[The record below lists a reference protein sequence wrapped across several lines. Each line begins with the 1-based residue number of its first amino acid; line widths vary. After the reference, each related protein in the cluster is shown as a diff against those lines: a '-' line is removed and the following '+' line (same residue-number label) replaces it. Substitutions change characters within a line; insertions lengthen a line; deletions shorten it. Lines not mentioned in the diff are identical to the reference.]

1 MRVKETAEQGAQA
14 RENVQVKHTGMRE
27 MVFRELDYAAR

>member
-1 MRVKETAEQGAQA
+1 MRVQVTPEQGAQA
-14 RENVQVKHTGMRE
+14 REDMQVKHTGMRE